1 MITASARTD
10 STGRAA
16 KEGYGDLTIGTA
28 GHGHTSGMYKMTF
41 HKIPSMITK
50 SDKYNTGKRGSK
62 GKIIYFTHK
71 YKVLRVESIGDVH
84 EINPAIAKEFVGL
97 GFVFDCP
104 ISCND
109 LMRWQK
115 DKDGLDVEV
124 KKGLSFSIGDYEA
137 RLIGG
142 KHVFLYENE
151 IVLTL
156 KGKAK

>member
-1 MITASARTD
+1 
-10 STGRAA
+10 
-16 KEGYGDLTIGTA
+16 
-28 GHGHTSGMYKMTF
+28 
-41 HKIPSMITK
+41 
-50 SDKYNTGKRGSK
+50 
-62 GKIIYFTHK
+62 
-71 YKVLRVESIGDVH
+71 
-84 EINPAIAKEFVGL
+84 
-97 GFVFDCP
+97 
-104 ISCND
+104 
-109 LMRWQK
+109 MRWQK